1 MPIIPLKCPSCGAQL
16 QADSDSA
23 ILTCKYCGTNSVM
36 KDAIVQNYIQNTVNI
51 NAATV
56 NVCSQKDFVIRGGV
70 LEKYCGESVDVVI
83 PSNVTA
89 IGKEAFKGLQIRSV
103 VIPNSVREIR
113 DSAFDSCTA
122 LTSVKIPN
130 SVTKIGT
137 SAFYKCTALKSIKIP
152 SSVTDIG
159 TAFGCCSALESVSLP
174 EGIRHIPSFYNCSSL
189 TSINIPSSAVD
200 IGSFSGCRSL
210 TSITIPN
217 GVTKIY
223 KEDFAGCAALKSIT
237 IPNSVTEIDYA
248 AFRDC
253 RSLSSLTIGKGVQ
266 KIGQN
271 AFEGCTSLTSV
282 TIPENVTV
290 MFYGAF
296 KGCTA
301 LNSVT
306 FNGAVPGCFLA
317 FEGCTSLTSVKFR
330 NIERNIKSD
339 NSIILIDHTVEKFLF
354 EKRKREGKCQH
365 CGGSFKGIFK
375 SVCSSCGREKDY

>member
-83 PSNVTA
+83 PNNVTA
-89 IGKEAFKGLQIRSV
+89 IGEGAFGGLQIKSV

-113 DSAFDSCTA
+113 DAAFSRCSA

-130 SVTKIGT
+130 SVKKIGQ
-137 SAFYKCTALKSIKIP
+137 SAFWGCSALKSVTLPDGIKEIEDRAFENCT
-152 SSVTDIG
+152 SLASVT
-159 TAFGCCSALESVSLP
+159 LP
-174 EGIRHIPSFYNCSSL
+174 ASL
-189 TSINIPSSAVD
+189 TVINGSA
-200 IGSFSGCRSL
+200 FE
-210 TSITIPN
+210 N
-217 GVTKIY
+217 
-223 KEDFAGCAALKSIT
+223 CAALKS
-237 IPNSVTEIDYA
+237 
-248 AFRDC
+248 
-253 RSLSSLTIGKGVQ
+253 
-266 KIGQN
+266 
-271 AFEGCTSLTSV
+271 V
-282 TIPENVTV
+282 TIPKSVNSI
-290 MFYGAF
+290 GSDAF

-301 LNSVT
+301 LRSVT
-306 FNGAVPGCFLA
+306 ILNRKTLIGTYA
-317 FEGCTSLTSVKFR
+317 FKEYDEY
-330 NIERNIKSD
+330 IA
-339 NSIILIDHTVEKFLF
+339 EKNA
-354 EKRKREGKCQH
+354 EKAKKIAEARRREGKCRH